1 MRRALLAICGLL
13 LCTGIA
19 PSAALG
25 RIKIDRYDRST
36 LPDVKL
42 WVSLLNKADPVL
54 PGERLEFT
62 VAVNGQIL
70 RDSVEYET
78 ADEHGAPMA
87 VAVIVDARSPSW
99 WSAIKKSIGLIL
111 NDLPEESI
119 AVGYRTRQE
128 IDQVPDKGWAIDTK
142 LLTPV
147 LAEKA
152 AAAGKPR
159 LGLALIKAL
168 KRFPLK
174 PGLSKEPEDE
184 GSPPW
189 KDEGACPDDRALFVV
204 SDGDLGG
211 TERFRSQNMRR
222 IVRMARRRNVR
233 IMGIG
238 IDPAGAG
245 ARDAEEVDVD
255 DFGNIISVNRAE
267 VRFDHRAVLK
277 VISRKTGGTYRAA
290 LTESGIPKVVQA
302 ARDELR
308 YRYILDFEAESLRRG
323 DLAEFA
329 VTVQLPT
336 GGAAKARS
344 FTARIDNQ
352 LGMLDRFADWISDIW
367 EGLPWWVLLIIYVVG
382 GLIIVLV
389 TVIIVIRKV
398 RKRRARKASKD
409 KFRAAALAA
418 RAPCAVC
425 ARMMMPQWTECLFCA
440 QESAAIRPMRF
451 RLTGRA
457 GDFMGQALRFD
468 REIIT
473 IGSDPRCEVSI
484 MDRGVAVQHCGIRD
498 RGGDEFMLTDFNTD
512 TGTWVNGEKISQVI
526 IEEGDLLRVGETEF
540 VFGIEAS

>member
-1 MRRALLAICGLL
+1 MRRALFAIC
-13 LCTGIA
+13 
-19 PSAALG
+19 AALLWSG
-25 RIKIDRYDRST
+25 LAQARIKIDRYERST
-36 LPDVKL
+36 LPDVRL
-42 WVSLLNKADPVL
+42 WVSLLNDAEPVL
-54 PGERLEFT
+54 PAERLEFT

-70 RDSVEYET
+70 RDSIDYET
-78 ADEHGAPMA
+78 ADENGAPMA

-99 WSAIKKSIGLIL
+99 WATIKQSLGLIL
-111 NDLPEESI
+111 DDLPEESI

-128 IDQVPDKGWAIDTK
+128 IDQVPDKGWAVDTS

-147 LAEKA
+147 LAEKPA
-152 AAAGKPR
+152 ASGPPR
-159 LGLALIKAL
+159 LGLALIQAL
-168 KRFPLK
+168 KRFPLR

-184 GSPPW
+184 GAPPW
-189 KDEGACPDDRALFVV
+189 KDEGACPADRALFVI

-222 IVRMARRRNVR
+222 IVRMARRRDVR

-245 ARDAEEVDVD
+245 AAEDEEVDVD
-255 DFGNIISVNRAE
+255 EFGNIISVNQAE
-267 VRFDHRAVLK
+267 SRFDHRAVLK

-308 YRYILDFEAESLRRG
+308 YRYILEFEAESLRRG

-344 FTARIDNQ
+344 FTASIDNE
-352 LGMLDRFADWISDIW
+352 LGLLDQVADWISDLW

-389 TVIIVIRKV
+389 TLLIVIKKV
-398 RKRRARKASKD
+398 RKRRKRAAAKEKARD
-409 KFRAAALAA
+409 AALAA
-418 RAPCAVC
+418 RKPCAVC
-425 ARMMMPQWTECLFCA
+425 AQMMMPQWTECLFCA
-440 QESAAIRPMRF
+440 QEAAAIRPMRF

-457 GDFMGQALRFD
+457 GDFVGQALRFD

-473 IGSDPRCEVSI
+473 IGSDPRCDVPI

-498 RGGDEFMLTDFNTD
+498 RGGEEFMLTDFNTD

-526 IEEGDLLRVGETEF
+526 IEEGDLLRVGQTEF